1 MGAMSVKEVFDKL
14 RSMSGGTLSTSQVQ
28 AGDKI
33 IDSLGL
39 DVLAALLNY
48 SIVLKPSKGNPT
60 ELSSKGMLLLEEFE
74 GFRDK
79 AYKDSAGIW
88 TIGFGTI
95 KYPTGVPVKQGDTC
109 TREEARLYKVNDL
122 KWVYEALQSVKVP
135 LNQNEYDAL
144 CSFVYNVG
152 ATAFKQSTLLR
163 VLNQSKRA
171 DAANEFM
178 KWTRAG
184 GKVVQGL
191 VNRRAK
197 EKALFLS

>member
-1 MGAMSVKEVFDKL
+1 MSAKEVFDKL

-33 IDSLGL
+33 ISTLGL

-48 SIVLKPSKGNPT
+48 SIVLKSPDSNPT
-60 ELSSKGMLLLEEFE
+60 ELSSKGMLVLEEFE
-74 GFRDK
+74 GFRDR

-95 KYPTGVPVKQGDTC
+95 KYPTGAPVKQGDTC
-109 TREEARLYKVNDL
+109 TREQARLYKVNDL
-122 KWVYEALQSVKVP
+122 KWVYEALRSVKVP

-152 ATAFKQSTLLR
+152 GSAFKNSTLLKF
-163 VLNQSKRA
+163 LNQNKRT

-178 KWTRAG
+178 KWTKAG